1 MSNETKEIV
10 QSATVRN
17 IPFWICLVVSIG
29 LMVTG
34 FFMPPK
40 AVIDGSVLTGA
51 GELLGYAGVWCVFHA
66 INKGTDAKIK
76 HGQTEVTI
84 GDLNNDN

>member
-1 MSNETKEIV
+1 MSNEAKEIV
-10 QSATVRN
+10 KTATVRN
-17 IPFWICLVVSIG
+17 IPFWICLIVSIG

-51 GELLGYAGVWCVFHA
+51 GELLGYAGIYCVFHA
-66 INKGTDAKIK
+66 IDKGVDAKVK
-76 HGQTEVTI
+76 HGNTEVSI
-84 GDLNNDN
+84 GDMNDDK